1 MSIRLF
7 EAAKH
12 AELYAK
18 FRPKYDQDVFD
29 AILNFCKKGKCEFE
43 QAVDVGCGSGQSTVP
58 LTKFFKRVLG
68 SDISAKQIENAP
80 RKIKNLEYHVG
91 PAEDLSFLSN
101 SSTDLVTIAQAV
113 HWFDT
118 ERFYSEVNRVLKP
131 GGGLV
136 VYAYGSEIMENKTI
150 KEKISRFYSETL
162 GDFWNEKVK
171 LVEEEHYSS
180 LTLPFP
186 GWYRKDDLKIRVEWT
201 VEEYVGYVSS
211 RSGWTKYLKH
221 NPESDEL
228 QKLLLR
234 FKELYTVDGTE
245 RKMKIEFPVFML
257 MGYKPQ

>member
-18 FRPKYDQDVFD
+18 FRPKYGQDVFD
-29 AILNFCKKGKCEFE
+29 AILNFCKKGKCDFE

-58 LTKFFKRVLG
+58 LSKVFKRVIG

-80 RKIKNLEYHVG
+80 REIKNLEYHVG

-101 SSTDLVTIAQAV
+101 SSTDLVTIAQAI
-113 HWFDT
+113 HWVDT
-118 ERFYSEVNRVLKP
+118 ERFYSEVTRVLKP

-136 VYAYGSEIMENKTI
+136 VYGYGLNVLDNKTANNEI
-150 KEKISRFYSETL
+150 HQFYSETI
-162 GDFWNEKVK
+162 GEKYWDEK
-171 LVEEEHYSS
+171 RKFVEQHYSS
-180 LTLPFP
+180 FSLPFP

-201 VEEYVGYVSS
+201 VEEYLGYVSS
-211 RSGWTKYLKH
+211 WSGFTKYLKH
-221 NPESDEL
+221 NPDSDEL
-228 QKLLLR
+228 QKLILR